1 MSANG
6 AAPSAVCSTRRM
18 SDTNLELASRKLQSA
33 ISSVNDSISS
43 NKRPSQ
49 VSGLEQAAAAL
60 VAIEKKNGPL
70 RSGHSPDRA
79 DATEPELESSPG
91 SGTSP
96 DHAQSQ
102 SGSQSGAGARPRLTQ
117 LSGPAWLSCDRCA
130 GGAGSENI
138 AAPVARPPRHRRLTP
153 AYASLRGMLR
163 RRAVAPDDA
172 RVRPNSGPTRSS
184 NWVDATEEETRTG
197 KMNRPP
203 RRPSLDSS
211 KSDSSFVVD
220 SPGTDEPTDPDNLR
234 LQKTG
239 HWYVLHPMT
248 RYRAAWD
255 YLLVALVLS
264 STLAVPL
271 QLAFCDTASAA
282 LATPGTSLHQA
293 PPLPSPRLVSHY
305 NPHTSSCH
313 LPAVAIVDVL
323 FVVDLCSNF
332 LFGYVVFNRAT
343 ATVEIICRPDLI
355 AKRYLRNWFA
365 LELLS
370 LGPIATYS
378 HSNPIWVHWLE
389 LLKIL
394 RLQRLLRVQ
403 ARERQRANH
412 SNSAPRRSMVAEK
425 IAGIVKLLAL
435 FLVYSHICGCVY
447 WFIGRI
453 QEASI

>member
-6 AAPSAVCSTRRM
+6 AAPSAACSTRRM
-18 SDTNLELASRKLQSA
+18 SDTNLELANRKLQSA

-60 VAIEKKNGPL
+60 LAMDKKNGPL
-70 RSGHSPDRA
+70 RSGHAPDRA
-79 DATEPELESSPG
+79 DVTEPEPQSSPG
-91 SGTSP
+91 SVTSP

-117 LSGPAWLSCDRCA
+117 LSGPSWLSCDRCA
-130 GGAGSENI
+130 GGTGSENI
-138 AAPVARPPRHRRLTP
+138 AVPVARPPRHRRLTP

-172 RVRPNSGPTRSS
+172 HVRPNSGPTRTS
-184 NWVDATEEETRTG
+184 NWVDSTEEETRTG

-220 SPGTDEPTDPDNLR
+220 SPGSDEPTDPDNLR

-239 HWYVLHPMT
+239 HWYVLHPMA
-248 RYRAAWD
+248 RYRVVWD

-271 QLAFCDTASAA
+271 QLAFCDKASAA
-282 LATPGTSLHQA
+282 LATPGTSLHQR
-293 PPLPSPRLVSHY
+293 PHSPRLDLS
-305 NPHTSSCH
+305 PTTTPTLLLPP
-313 LPAVAIVDVL
+313 LPAVAIIDVL

-343 ATVEIICRPDLI
+343 ATVEIISRPELI

-370 LGPIATYS
+370 LGPIATYM
-378 HSNPIWVHWLE
+378 HGNPIWVHWLE

-453 QEASI
+453 QAASI

>member
-6 AAPSAVCSTRRM
+6 AAPSAACSTRRM

-102 SGSQSGAGARPRLTQ
+102 SGSQSGAGAKPRLTQ

-130 GGAGSENI
+130 GGTGSENI

-248 RYRAAWD
+248 RYRVAWD

-293 PPLPSPRLVSHY
+293 PPLPSPRLVSHH
-305 NPHTSSCH
+305 NPHTPPATCLQWRSSTCYSSWTS
-313 LPAVAIVDVL
+313 AAT
-323 FVVDLCSNF
+323 FCS
-332 LFGYVVFNRAT
+332 AT
-343 ATVEIICRPDLI
+343 
-355 AKRYLRNWFA
+355 
-365 LELLS
+365 
-370 LGPIATYS
+370 
-378 HSNPIWVHWLE
+378 
-389 LLKIL
+389 
-394 RLQRLLRVQ
+394 
-403 ARERQRANH
+403 
-412 SNSAPRRSMVAEK
+412 
-425 IAGIVKLLAL
+425 
-435 FLVYSHICGCVY
+435 
-447 WFIGRI
+447 
-453 QEASI
+453 